1 MFFCQPDDIGSVVHQ
16 CIPNGKLWLNLI
28 HHCDIVL
35 KHAYTVYIYIDMC
48 LSICVCLC
56 RCVDWT
62 QMQPSTMDYRASAAS
77 AASGDLPFSWH
88 STTMHHGHELGT
100 CVFGAFK

>member
-35 KHAYTVYIYIDMC
+35 KHAYTVYIYRYV
-48 LSICVCLC
+48 SIYLCVSVSVC
-56 RCVDWT
+56 RLDT
-62 QMQPSTMDYRASAAS
+62 DQPSTMDYRASAAS
-77 AASGDLPFSWH
+77 AASGDLPFSCH

>member
-62 QMQPSTMDYRASAAS
+62 QINPRPWIIVPLPHLLPQAIFHSPATVPLCTMDMS
-77 AASGDLPFSWH
+77 
-88 STTMHHGHELGT
+88 
-100 CVFGAFK
+100 